1 MPPKKTREHLSRQV
15 NNSGTLAPELLA
27 KRTKNHLD
35 ELERSNHNE
44 SASLTVGEDD
54 DETTQ
59 GNKYT
64 AKGRARQTLISDKR
78 NLNLSGTSPAAT
90 KKKSTMNVRTA
101 LLYRKNL
108 ATLIEES
115 GIASLPPSIPSYLT
129 AVSPPSNYPPRMIC
143 SVCGYWGQ
151 YKCRKC
157 SMPYCDLNCEG
168 IHVETRCE
176 RRVV

>member
-1 MPPKKTREHLSRQV
+1 MPPKRTREHLSRQV
-15 NNSGTLAPELLA
+15 NNASSSTFSPKLLE

-35 ELERSNHNE
+35 ELEKSNYSE

-54 DETTQ
+54 DEP
-59 GNKYT
+59 
-64 AKGRARQTLISDKR
+64 AR
-78 NLNLSGTSPAAT
+78 NLKLTGYSPAAT
-90 KKKSTMNVRTA
+90 KKKSTMNIRSA

-115 GIASLPPSIPSYLT
+115 GIASLPPSAPSYLT
-129 AVSPPSNYPPRMIC
+129 AVASPPEYPPRLIC

-157 SMPYCDLNCEG
+157 AMPYCDLSCEG
-168 IHVETRCE
+168 IHIETRCE

>member
-1 MPPKKTREHLSRQV
+1 MPPKRTREHLSRQV
-15 NNSGTLAPELLA
+15 NNASSSTFAPKLLE

-35 ELERSNHNE
+35 ELEKSNYSE

-54 DETTQ
+54 DEPAV
-59 GNKYT
+59 GKYNT
-64 AKGRARQTLISDKR
+64 K
-78 NLNLSGTSPAAT
+78 AAT
-90 KKKSTMNVRTA
+90 KKKSTMNIRSA

-115 GIASLPPSIPSYLT
+115 GIASLPPSAPSYLT
-129 AVSPPSNYPPRMIC
+129 AVASPPKYPPRLIC

-157 SMPYCDLNCEG
+157 AMPYCDLSCEG
-168 IHVETRCE
+168 IHIETRCE

>member
-1 MPPKKTREHLSRQV
+1 SRQV
-15 NNSGTLAPELLA
+15 NNASSSTFAPKLLE

-35 ELERSNHNE
+35 ELEKSNYSE

-54 DETTQ
+54 DEPAV
-59 GNKYT
+59 GKYNT
-64 AKGRARQTLISDKR
+64 KGRARQTLISDKR
-78 NLNLSGTSPAAT
+78 NLKLTGYSPAAT
-90 KKKSTMNVRTA
+90 KKKSTMNIRSA

-115 GIASLPPSIPSYLT
+115 GIASLPPSAPSYLT
-129 AVSPPSNYPPRMIC
+129 AVASPPQYPPRLIC

-157 SMPYCDLNCEG
+157 AMSYCDLSCEG
-168 IHVETRCE
+168 IHIETRCE